1 MYTSQNELTTK
12 EKEEKNMGWVPD
24 KYFWIK
30 NAKVDNGTLTISF
43 KRLYRDGR
51 DIMSDCLKPDWEPVD
66 DFIITVTCWQ
76 VKVETRKYKDL
87 TRIQATKKKI
97 GEFEVLTRDKK
108 IANLI
113 WYLGEK
119 KKLDFQTLARMN
131 KEERFK

>member
-1 MYTSQNELTTK
+1 
-12 EKEEKNMGWVPD
+12 
-24 KYFWIK
+24 
-30 NAKVDNGTLTISF
+30 
-43 KRLYRDGR
+43 
-51 DIMSDCLKPDWEPVD
+51 MSDCVKPDWEPVD

-76 VKVETRKYKDL
+76 IKVETRKYKDL

-97 GEFEVLTRDKK
+97 GEFEILTKDKK

-113 WYLGEK
+113 WYLGRK